1 MKAVYFRCKILDKH
15 LSLIAQQHLETRF
28 IKLDVEK
35 APFLTQRLGIRV
47 IPTMGLIK
55 DGKTK
60 VGVFVTIFGSGSKSS
75 CSVKGRFTRFLRK
88 F

>member
-1 MKAVYFRCKILDKH
+1 LDKH

-47 IPTMGLIK
+47 IPTMGIIK

-60 VGVFVTIFGSGSKSS
+60 VL
-75 CSVKGRFTRFLRK
+75 KGKLGKLQFYFR
-88 F
+88 